1 MSRYRKAL
9 IASCKEPE
17 PDDDSDLEEKPRGER
32 PLSGIHHDQ
41 ICDAYRSALK
51 TEIEAKE
58 YAELLESENI
68 DQITTVL
75 NKIWLKYIEYQK
87 RTDDDASKLGEKK
100 QSNANMNQFNQK
112 GKPIPFMDCI
122 KCNINEK
129 NGEIEGFTIR
139 PSLIKLMY

>member
-1 MSRYRKAL
+1 MPGLKGGESDDDISSLGTVSLHSEDEESADDATPTPAGKGSFSLAKMDKKVMSRYRKAL

-17 PDDDSDLEEKPRGER
+17 PDDDTDLEEKPKGER

-58 YAELLESENI
+58 YTELLESENI

-75 NKIWLKYIEYQK
+75 NKIWLKYIDY
-87 RTDDDASKLGEKK
+87 
-100 QSNANMNQFNQK
+100 
-112 GKPIPFMDCI
+112 
-122 KCNINEK
+122 
-129 NGEIEGFTIR
+129 
-139 PSLIKLMY
+139 